1 MKKFKKS
8 LTALGLAAVM
18 LLTACGSDITGV
30 SIGLPETMEKGS
42 TGVAT
47 PEYAYS
53 GATPEQAKIDE
64 LIKNHGMSYESSDP
78 NVVMV
83 DENGNLVAVN
93 AGTAEVALSSEDGK
107 IYASGV
113 IKVVVTPTGIS
124 MPDTLTL
131 SVGSNENASI
141 TATVSPEDAT
151 DYTVK
156 YSSSDEN
163 IVTVD
168 ETGYITAVAAGE
180 ADITAEIVNNG
191 MAASCHVTVMP
202 AIESMEIS
210 NGSSITMKPGATDTL
225 TLSVTPDGIDTS
237 SATWTSS
244 DENIVTVDATGNVT
258 AVAEGSATIT
268 ATLNGVEATCDVT
281 VKNKV
286 QTTTSKNSAGTNTQ
300 NASGSG
306 NAGSDSS
313 NSSSGSGSGDY
324 PAPVESTEYGAVPFS
339 AAAGSGMWFDVFAP
353 DPVYDATLTNM
364 NNYRAAVGVAPLSMD
379 ANLCDIALLRCHNM
393 IEMGTM
399 SHDGHLTDEIIA
411 QNWNSAKSVVDA
423 WAASPGHYAA
433 MVDPDYTICGI
444 GCSFAED
451 GSTYWCVTFG

>member
-1 MKKFKKS
+1 MKKVKKS
-8 LTALGLAAVM
+8 LIALGLAAVM

-42 TGVAT
+42 VGMAT

-64 LIKNHGMSYESSDP
+64 LIKSHGMSYESSDP
-78 NVVMV
+78 NIVMV

-93 AGTAEVALSSEDGK
+93 AGTAEVALSSEDGQ
-107 IYASGV
+107 IYASGI

-131 SVGSNENASI
+131 SMESNENASI
-141 TATVSPEDAT
+141 SATVSPEDAT
-151 DYTVK
+151 DYAVRYT
-156 YSSSDEN
+156 SSDED

-168 ETGYITAVAAGE
+168 ENGYITAVSAGE
-180 ADITAEIVNNG
+180 ADITAEIVDNG
-191 MAASCHVTVMP
+191 MAASCHVIVMP

-210 NGSSITMKPGATDTL
+210 SNSITMKPGNTEAL
-225 TLSVTPDGIDTS
+225 TLNVTPEGIDTS
-237 SATWTSS
+237 SAVWASS
-244 DENIVTVDATGNVT
+244 DEGVVTVDATGNVT

-286 QTTTSKNSAGTNTQ
+286 QTTTSQNSAGTNTQ

-306 NAGSDSS
+306 SAGSNSS
-313 NSSSGSGSGDY
+313 NNSSGSGSGSSSA
-324 PAPVESTEYGAVPFS
+324 PAASTAYGAVPFS
-339 AAAGSGMWFDVFAP
+339 AAAGTGLWYDITVP
-353 DPVYDATLTNM
+353 DAVYDATLTNI
-364 NNYRAAVGVAPLSMD
+364 NNYRAAVGAPPLSMD
-379 ANLCDIALLRCHNM
+379 SNLCNIAISRCHDM
-393 IEMGTM
+393 IVAMNM
-399 SHDGHLTDEIIA
+399 SHDGHVTDEIIA
-411 QNWNSAKSVVDA
+411 QNWNSAQSVVDA

-433 MVDPDYTICGI
+433 MVDPNYTICGI
-444 GCSFAED
+444 GCSFEEN
-451 GSTYWCVTFG
+451 GGTYWCVTFG